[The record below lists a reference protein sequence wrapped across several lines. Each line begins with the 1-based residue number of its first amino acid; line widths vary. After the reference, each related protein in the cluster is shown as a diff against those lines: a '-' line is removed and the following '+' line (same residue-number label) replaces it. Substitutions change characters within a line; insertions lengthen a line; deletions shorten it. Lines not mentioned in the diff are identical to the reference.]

1 MQTSKTIWH
10 NGELKAW
17 EDATTHVMAHSLHY
31 GSSVFEGAR
40 VYDTPSGPRAFRL
53 REHIERLF
61 YSARVYRMP
70 VEYTPEQLESA
81 CNQVVLANKLT
92 SAYLRPLI
100 YYGAGTIGL
109 VPTKETPV
117 EVAIAAIEWGAY
129 LGAEGLKKGVDVCI
143 SSWNRVAP
151 NTIPAGAKAG
161 GNYLSSTLISLEAKR
176 HGYVEGIGL
185 APSGVLSEGAGENL
199 FVVYKGKLYTPP
211 RAASILLGITRDTVL
226 TLAETAGIEIIEQDM
241 TREFLYAADEIFFT
255 GTAAEVT
262 PVRSVDGLE
271 VGAGERGPITER
283 LQSAF
288 FGLFD
293 GSTPDRWGWLQPLED
308 GDAAAIAV

>member
-1 MQTSKTIWH
+1 MQRSKTIWH

-17 EDATTHVMAHSLHY
+17 ADATTHVMAHSLHY

-40 VYDTPSGPRAFRL
+40 VYATPDGPRSFRL
-53 REHIERLF
+53 REHVERLF

-70 VEYTPEQLESA
+70 VDYTPDQIERA
-81 CNQVVLANKLT
+81 CCQVTLANELE
-92 SAYLRPLI
+92 SAYLRPII

-109 VPTKETPV
+109 VPTKDTPV

-129 LGAEGLKKGVDVCI
+129 LGADGLRKGVDVCI

-185 APSGVLSEGAGENL
+185 SPSGLISEGAGENL
-199 FVVYKGKLYTPP
+199 FVIYKGKIYTPP

-226 TLAETAGIEIIEQDM
+226 TLAETAGIEVIEQDL
-241 TREFLYAADEIFFT
+241 TREFLYAADELFFT

-262 PVRSVDGLE
+262 PVRSVDGIE
-271 VGAGERGPITER
+271 IGAGERGPITEQ
-283 LQSAF
+283 LQAAF

-293 GSTPDRWGWLQPLED
+293 GSTPDRWGWLQPLEE

>member
-1 MQTSKTIWH
+1 MNISKSIWH
-10 NGELKAW
+10 NGALKPWA
-17 EDATTHVMAHSLHY
+17 DATTHVMSHSLHY

-40 VYDTPSGPRAFRL
+40 VYDTNNGPRGFRL
-53 REHIERLF
+53 KEHIERLF

-70 VEYTPEQLESA
+70 VPYTVEEIHRA
-81 CNQVVLANKLT
+81 CKEVVLDNELA

-117 EVAIAAIEWGAY
+117 EVSIAAMEWGAY
-129 LGAEGLKKGVDVCI
+129 LGAEGLKRGVDVCI

-176 HGYVEGIGL
+176 HGYAEGIGL
-185 APSGVLSEGAGENL
+185 SPSGVLSEGAGENL
-199 FVVYKGKLYTPP
+199 FVIYKGALYTPP

-226 TLAETAGIEIIEQDM
+226 TLAEIAGLQIIEQDL

-271 VGAGERGPITER
+271 VGSGERGPITEQ

-288 FGLFD
+288 FGLFN
-293 GSTPDRWGWLQPLED
+293 GTTPDRWGWLEPLED